1 MSEQFFRIVRDVQGL
16 IALKAQANCRATLE
30 ALVKLHQPREQTVK
44 HVHVRIG
51 VPALMLFSLFGTV
64 SHSGFQI
71 GLVDTMVVPLVSFAL
86 GIVTLRRGLTSLL

>member
-1 MSEQFFRIVRDVQGL
+1 VTFIAWLLDSLGIILIFFVLGL
-16 IALKAQANCRATLE
+16 VPSKW
-30 ALVKLHQPREQTVK
+30 
-44 HVHVRIG
+44 VRIG

-86 GIVTLRRGLTSLL
+86 GIVAYEIWRRKRKLTE